1 MAPSKEPEREPEVP
15 LHSISRTPEYEDFM
29 NKLKAYHNERGTT
42 LEAEPKVGPVYLDL
56 FKTYTHICE
65 NGGYDKVS
73 DEKLAWR
80 RMAEQLGIH
89 SSNVA
94 STAFSLKEKYYKNL
108 AAYEIKF
115 HHGKE
120 PPPKDIL
127 EDVSAKGGGLLM
139 RTRENFRGKRES
151 GTVGDS
157 AAASGDD
164 ATPSRERPTP
174 DAPAPSSVRA
184 SRGLRE
190 APPQRVIFQ
199 PDTGPSRPTRHA
211 SGQQPGHVGT
221 PTSAGQPGAHHALPQ
236 QVQHT
241 PVPLPHQPRAA
252 PRGPSSSFN
261 PANSEN
267 TSSALD
273 VYIPRS
279 LQPPQQQQ
287 VLAMR
292 PVETPSNNPGEFAR
306 RRQVARS
313 LLEPPR
319 RTGPH
324 PGVGFEGPNIYIR
337 CLMALRSNIF
347 QEQQFALYHLVKIS
361 YERHDKFKFE
371 GFPGLSEGLVEK
383 VLEIGSYFYDIKWK
397 VSWTSHLAADS
408 IDILDGNEGTDD
420 ILERIDTL
428 EPKQLNELIVPAE
441 LADRMVLINE
451 AALTLRNMSLL
462 RENAAH
468 LADFLPIKD
477 LICIVLSLPK
487 HEWVVEL
494 KHAMLDIAES
504 LTPYLEIDSRDPL
517 YKVLMWQLRDSD
529 DRGVILT
536 SLRAL
541 GRISMNFE
549 ATNKL
554 DKVPSVVLTKISEL
568 MLLNDD
574 ELMDACLDFLYQYTA
589 VVNNVDNLVKSL
601 NCEHLVQHLV
611 RLLSHNA
618 KRWQHETSLRPA
630 IKPPQTDDPAAM
642 PEDLLQELLKLEE
655 PERCNQW
662 VKCFFEEDK
671 DSFVTQIAAWQAYQ
685 TAFKAAL
692 QAKGQPLITP
702 ADFIRNSCSVYKG
715 SKAEVWHGSGAPGEM
730 QQKFIIHGIRCR
742 TQPVGLDG
750 KVFLRCLWDSS
761 SGRPNEKCG
770 HFFGSKETMWNHVV
784 STHLKWTRNEEG
796 VFDNSEEEV
805 RCQWADCTKYAK
817 ATKIKRA
824 EMGHHLQTHCCQ
836 IFNGIEINKNK
847 SLPGSQPGDTMVF
860 QYEETAAI
868 HDEQNPAAGPQAAG
882 IPLSA
887 VLILRNIARNVVK
900 TPAQED
906 LLKLHELGGE
916 GGGWNE
922 RMFRTLLPRL
932 YEIMSENKILAPY
945 IVSLIRW
952 VESERD
958 L

>member
-1 MAPSKEPEREPEVP
+1 MAPSKEPEVP
-15 LHSISRTPEYEDFM
+15 LHAIDRTPEYEEFM
-29 NKLKAYHNERGTT
+29 DKLKAYHQERGTT
-42 LEAEPKVGPVYLDL
+42 LEAEPKVGPCYLDL
-56 FKTYTHICE
+56 YKTLNHIVE

-115 HHGKE
+115 VHGQE

-127 EDVSAKGGGLLM
+127 EDVSAKGGSLLT
-139 RTRENFRGKRES
+139 RTRENFRGPKRES

-174 DAPAPSSVRA
+174 DAAPPSSVRA

-211 SGQQPGHVGT
+211 SGQQPPQAGT
-221 PTSAGQPGAHHALPQ
+221 PGSASQSAGPHSPAPTI
-236 QVQHT
+236 QHT
-241 PVPLPHQPRAA
+241 PVPLPHQPRPA
-252 PRGPSSSFN
+252 PRGPSSSYN
-261 PANSEN
+261 PPNGEHVSTAIDS
-267 TSSALD
+267 
-273 VYIPRS
+273 YIPRS

-287 VLAMR
+287 ALPMR
-292 PVETPSNNPGEFAR
+292 PLDTPSNNPAEFAR
-306 RRQVARS
+306 RRKVARS

-319 RTGPH
+319 RSGPH

-337 CLMALRSNIF
+337 CLMALRSTIF
-347 QEQQFALYHLVKIS
+347 EEQQFALYHLVKIS

-383 VLEIGSYFYDIKWK
+383 VLEIGSYFYDVNWK
-397 VSWTSHLAADS
+397 ISWTSHLAAES
-408 IDILDGNEGTDD
+408 IDTLDGNEGTDD
-420 ILERIDTL
+420 ILDRIDTL
-428 EPKQLNELIVPAE
+428 VSKDLNEHIIPAE
-441 LADRMVLINE
+441 LADRMVLVNE

-468 LADFLPIKD
+468 LAEFLPIKD

-504 LTPYLEIDSRDPL
+504 LTPYMEIDSRHPL
-517 YKVLMWQLRDSD
+517 YNVLMWQLRDSD

-536 SLRAL
+536 TLRAL
-541 GRISMNFE
+541 GRISMNLE
-549 ATNKL
+549 APNKL
-554 DKVPSVVLTKISEL
+554 DKVPTAVLVRISEL

-589 VVNNVDNLVKSL
+589 VVNNVDNLVKSI
-601 NCEHLVQHLV
+601 NCEHLVHHLV

-618 KRWQHETSLRPA
+618 RRYNESTPLRPLL
-630 IKPPQTDDPAAM
+630 KPSQTDDPAAM
-642 PEDLLQELLKLEE
+642 PEDLLQDLLKLEE

-685 TAFKAAL
+685 NAFKTAL
-692 QAKGQPLITP
+692 QAAGQPLITP

-742 TQPVGLDG
+742 VQPVGIDG
-750 KVFLRCLWDSS
+750 QVFLRCLWDSA

-770 HFFGSKETMWNHVV
+770 HFFGSKQTMWNHVV
-784 STHLKWTRNEEG
+784 SIHLKWTRGKEG
-796 VFDNSEEEV
+796 SFENTDDEL
-805 RCQWADCTKYAK
+805 RCQWADCTKYSKPAK
-817 ATKIKRA
+817 MKRA
-824 EMGHHLQTHCCQ
+824 EMSHHLQTHCCQ
-836 IFNGIEINKNK
+836 IFNGIAINKALTA
-847 SLPGSQPGDTMVF
+847 SGPQVSETLTF
-860 QYEETAAI
+860 QYEETASI
-868 HDEQNPAAGPQAAG
+868 PDEQNPAGPPQAAG

-900 TPAQED
+900 TSAQED

-922 RMFRTLLPRL
+922 RLFRTLLPRL
-932 YEIMSENKILAPY
+932 YEILSENKILAPY
-945 IVSLIRW
+945 IVSLLGFAEPTR
-952 VESERD
+952 ES
-958 L
+958 

>member
-1 MAPSKEPEREPEVP
+1 MAPAKEEPEVP
-15 LHSISRTPEYEDFM
+15 PHTIDRTPEYEEFM
-29 NKLKAYHNERGTT
+29 TKLRAYHQERGTT
-42 LEAEPKVGPVYLDL
+42 LEAEPKVGPIFLDL
-56 FKTYTHICE
+56 YKTYNHIIE

-73 DEKLAWR
+73 EEKLAWR
-80 RMAEQLGIH
+80 RMTGELGI
-89 SSNVA
+89 NAVNIA
-94 STAFSLKEKYYKNL
+94 ATAFALKEKYYKNL

-127 EDVSAKGGGLLM
+127 EDTSAKGGGLLT
-139 RTRENFRGKRES
+139 RTRENFRGKRDS
-151 GTVGDS
+151 GAVGDS

-174 DAPAPSSVRA
+174 DAPPSSSVRA

-199 PDTGPSRPTRHA
+199 PDTGPSRPTRQA
-211 SGQQPGHVGT
+211 SGQQPSHSGT
-221 PTSAGQPGAHHALPQ
+221 PSSTAQSGAHHPPSQ

-241 PVPLPHQPRAA
+241 PVPLPHQPRPA

-261 PANSEN
+261 PANGEN
-267 TSSALD
+267 VSQAIDMWVPQSLQQT
-273 VYIPRS
+273 
-279 LQPPQQQQ
+279 LQPPPK
-287 VLAMR
+287 LN
-292 PVETPSNNPGEFAR
+292 PVDTPTNNPAEFIR

-347 QEQQFALYHLVKIS
+347 EEQQFALYHLVKIS
-361 YERHDKFKFE
+361 FERHDKFKFE

-383 VLEIGSYFYDIKWK
+383 VLEIGSYFYDVKWK
-397 VSWTSHLAADS
+397 ISWISHLAADS
-408 IDILDGNEGTDD
+408 VDTLDGNEGTDD
-420 ILERIDTL
+420 ILERIDSLATK
-428 EPKQLNELIVPAE
+428 ELNEHIVPAE
-441 LADRMVLINE
+441 IADRMVLINE

-487 HEWVVEL
+487 HEWAVEL

-504 LTPYLEIDSRDPL
+504 ITPYMEIDSSDPL

-554 DKVPSVVLTKISEL
+554 DKVPSTVLVKISEI

-589 VVNNVDNLVKSL
+589 VVGNVDNLVKSL
-601 NCEHLVQHLV
+601 NCEHLVEQLV

-618 KRWQHETSLRPA
+618 RRYHHETSLRPPV
-630 IKPPQTDDPAAM
+630 KPPQTDDPAAM
-642 PEDLLQELLKLEE
+642 PEDLLQDLLKLEE

-685 TAFKAAL
+685 NAFKTAL
-692 QAKGQPLITP
+692 QAAGQPLITP

-742 TQPVGLDG
+742 LQPVGLDG

-770 HFFGSKETMWNHVV
+770 HFFGTNETMWNHVV
-784 STHLKWTRNEEG
+784 STHLNWTRNEAGSFE
-796 VFDNSEEEV
+796 NKEEDL
-805 RCQWADCTKYAK
+805 RCQWADCKKYATP
-817 ATKIKRA
+817 TKMKRA
-824 EMGHHLQTHCCQ
+824 EMSHHLQTHCCQ
-836 IFNGIEINKNK
+836 IFNGIAINKHK
-847 SLPGSQPGDTMVF
+847 SVPGYTQPGETMTF
-860 QYEETAAI
+860 QYEETAAT

-922 RMFRTLLPRL
+922 RLFRTLLPRL
-932 YEIMSENKILAPY
+932 YEIMSENKLMAPY
-945 IVSLIRW
+945 IVSLIQF

>member
-1 MAPSKEPEREPEVP
+1 M
-15 LHSISRTPEYEDFM
+15 L
-29 NKLKAYHNERGTT
+29 G
-42 LEAEPKVGPVYLDL
+42 
-56 FKTYTHICE
+56 
-65 NGGYDKVS
+65 
-73 DEKLAWR
+73 
-80 RMAEQLGIH
+80 RML
-89 SSNVA
+89 
-94 STAFSLKEKYYKNL
+94 TFS
-108 AAYEIKF
+108 
-115 HHGKE
+115 
-120 PPPKDIL
+120 
-127 EDVSAKGGGLLM
+127 
-139 RTRENFRGKRES
+139 
-151 GTVGDS
+151 
-157 AAASGDD
+157 
-164 ATPSRERPTP
+164 
-174 DAPAPSSVRA
+174 
-184 SRGLRE
+184 
-190 APPQRVIFQ
+190 
-199 PDTGPSRPTRHA
+199 
-211 SGQQPGHVGT
+211 
-221 PTSAGQPGAHHALPQ
+221 
-236 QVQHT
+236 
-241 PVPLPHQPRAA
+241 
-252 PRGPSSSFN
+252 
-261 PANSEN
+261 
-267 TSSALD
+267 
-273 VYIPRS
+273 
-279 LQPPQQQQ
+279 
-287 VLAMR
+287 
-292 PVETPSNNPGEFAR
+292 
-306 RRQVARS
+306 
-313 LLEPPR
+313 
-319 RTGPH
+319 
-324 PGVGFEGPNIYIR
+324 VGFEGPNIYIR

-347 QEQQFALYHLVKIS
+347 EEQQFALYHLVKIS

-383 VLEIGSYFYDIKWK
+383 VLEVGSYFYDIKWK
-397 VSWTSHLAADS
+397 ISWISHVAADN
-408 IDILDGNEGTDD
+408 IDTLDGNEGTDD
-420 ILERIDTL
+420 ILERIDGLQT
-428 EPKQLNELIVPAE
+428 KHINELIVPAD
-441 LADRMVLINE
+441 LADKMVLINE

-504 LTPYLEIDSRDPL
+504 LTPYMEIDSRDPL

-541 GRISMNFE
+541 GRISMNLE

-554 DKVPSVVLTKISEL
+554 DKVPSAVLVKISEL

-589 VVNNVDNLVKSL
+589 VVSNVDNLVKSL
-601 NCEHLVQHLV
+601 NCEHLVQHLT

-618 KRWQHETSLRPA
+618 RRYQHETSLRPTA
-630 IKPPQTDDPAAM
+630 KTPQSDDPAAM
-642 PEDLLQELLKLEE
+642 PEDLLQDLLKLEE

-685 TAFKAAL
+685 NAFKVAL
-692 QAKGQPLITP
+692 QKAGQPLITP

-742 TQPVGLDG
+742 AQPVGLDG
-750 KVFLRCLWDSS
+750 KVFLRCLWDAA

-770 HFFGSKETMWNHVV
+770 HFFGTKQTMWNHVV
-784 STHLKWTRNEEG
+784 SAHLKWTRNEAG
-796 VFDNSEEEV
+796 TFDNSEEEL
-805 RCQWADCTKYAK
+805 RCQWADCTKYPK
-817 ATKIKRA
+817 PTKIKRA
-824 EMGHHLQTHCCQ
+824 EISHHLQTHCCQ
-836 IFNGIEINKNK
+836 IFNGIAINQNK
-847 SLPGSQPGDTMVF
+847 AAPGSRPGDTMVF
-860 QYEETAAI
+860 QYEETPAI

-916 GGGWNE
+916 AGGWNE
-922 RMFRTLLPRL
+922 RLFRTLLPRL

-945 IVSLIRW
+945 IVSLIRLA
-952 VESERD
+952 ESERD